1 MIGLNWQRQALCRD
15 ADPELFTGGEE
26 IRSGPLPTRIE
37 RAAIAWCERC
47 PVQQEC
53 LDYAMA
59 HESRDMRHG
68 VWGGTTPLQRQR
80 IGKRGKGAA

>member
-1 MIGLNWQRQALCRD
+1 MSAPRWQEQALCRD
-15 ADPELFTGGEE
+15 ADPELFTDGEE

-47 PVQQEC
+47 PVQVEC
-53 LDYAMA
+53 LEYAMA

-68 VWGGTTPLQRQR
+68 VWGGTTPAQRQR
-80 IGKRGKGAA
+80 IGKKGKGAA

>member
-1 MIGLNWQRQALCRD
+1 MTALHWQKQALCRD
-15 ADPELFTGGEE
+15 ADPELFTGED
-26 IRSGPLPTRIE
+26 IRSGPLPTRTE

-47 PVQQEC
+47 PVQAEC

-68 VWGGTTPLQRQR
+68 IWGGTTPLQRQR
-80 IGKRGKGAA
+80 IGKKGRGAA

>member
-1 MIGLNWQRQALCRD
+1 MRPLRWQEQALCRD
-15 ADPELFTGGEE
+15 ADPELFIGED

-47 PVQQEC
+47 PVRQEC
-53 LDYAMA
+53 LEYALVT
-59 HESRDMRHG
+59 ESRDMRYG

-80 IGKRGKGAA
+80 MGKKGRCNR

>member
-1 MIGLNWQRQALCRD
+1 MTGLGWQRQALCRD
-15 ADPELFTGGEE
+15 ADPELFTGDANA
-26 IRSGPLPTRIE
+26 SGPLPTRIE

-47 PVQQEC
+47 PVQQAC
-53 LDYAMA
+53 LEYALA

-80 IGKRGKGAA
+80 IGKKGKGAA